1 MIGKLKLYLAL
12 AGGLIVALATAY
24 FRGRKDQGVAD
35 HERELN
41 EYVETRRRM
50 DEHTIPADA
59 ADAHEWLRKRGES
72 SGGV

>member
-12 AGGLIVALATAY
+12 AGGFVVALVTAY
-24 FRGRKDQGVAD
+24 LRGRKDQNSID

-50 DEHTIPADA
+50 DENTIPADA
-59 ADAHEWLRKRGES
+59 DAAHEWLRKRSEQRGDL
-72 SGGV
+72 